1 LIGFLLIHY
10 RKSDKIDNAISF
22 SLSSSYKCFFSRQ
35 NYNCSQSDVCGLE
48 ARRVKKLFIESLRKI
63 MGGILLVSLISIG
76 FSSFFQ
82 EYINI
87 PKSITVFEGQQ
98 LQIDKAVPVS
108 VTLNNNNS
116 SVSLSDDKN
125 AIHIT
130 GAEHGNNEVLLELAG
145 FPIKKVDVNVLKD
158 FKVIPGGQS
167 IGVKLNSVGVLVVG
181 HHQVSTEEGKKSPG
195 ELAGIKVGD
204 IITKIND
211 KTIEKMAD
219 VGPFVKDSGQNGKPL
234 KVVVSRE
241 NGEFTTS
248 LQPLK
253 DENEDTYKLGLYIRD
268 SAAGIGTMTFYD
280 PKSMKYGALGHVI
293 SDMDT
298 KKPIVVADGQIVR
311 STVTS
316 IEKGSNGDPGEKL
329 ARFSSDGEVIG
340 DIKRNSP
347 FGIFGALNKD
357 IANGISDTPLPIAL
371 SHQVKEGPAQIL
383 TVVDDDKV
391 EFFDI
396 EIVSTIPQ
404 KFPATKGM
412 VLKVTDKKLLEKT
425 GGIVQGMSGSPIIQ
439 DGKLIGAV
447 THVFV
452 NDPTSGYGVHIEW
465 MLNEAGIDIYEK
477 ETQKAS

>member
-1 LIGFLLIHY
+1 
-10 RKSDKIDNAISF
+10 
-22 SLSSSYKCFFSRQ
+22 
-35 NYNCSQSDVCGLE
+35 
-48 ARRVKKLFIESLRKI
+48 LFIESLRKI
-63 MGGILLVSLISIG
+63 IGGILLVSLISIG
-76 FSSFFQ
+76 FSSSFR

-87 PKSITVFEGQQ
+87 PNSITVFEGEQFQ
-98 LQIDKAVPVS
+98 FEKSVPVS
-108 VTLNNNNS
+108 VSLNHNNS
-116 SVSLSDDKN
+116 SVSLK
-125 AIHIT
+125 
-130 GAEHGNNEVLLELAG
+130 AENNSVNISGKKHGNNEMLLELAG

-158 FKVIPGGQS
+158 FKVFPGGQS

-181 HHQVSTEEGKKSPG
+181 HHQVTTGDGKKSPG

-204 IITKIND
+204 IITKINGQ
-211 KTIEKMAD
+211 KIEKMSD
-219 VGPFVKDSGQNGKPL
+219 VAPFVKDSGKNGKPL
-234 KVVVSRE
+234 EVVISRE
-241 NGEFTTS
+241 DGEFTTS
-248 LQPLK
+248 LLPLK
-253 DENEDTYKLGLYIRD
+253 DENEETYKLGLYIRD
-268 SAAGIGTMTFYD
+268 SAAGIGTMTFYE
-280 PKSMKYGALGHVI
+280 PKSKKYGALGHVI

-298 KKPIVVADGQIVR
+298 KKPIVVEDGQIVR

-329 ARFSSDGEVIG
+329 ARFSSDREIIG
-340 DIKRNSP
+340 NIKRNSP
-347 FGIFGALNKD
+347 FGIFGELHKD
-357 IANGISDTPLPIAL
+357 ITNGILDEPLPIAL

-383 TVVDDDKV
+383 TVVDNDKV

-412 VLKVTDKKLLEKT
+412 VLKVTDKDLLQKT

-439 DGKLIGAV
+439 NGKLIGAV

-477 ETQKAS
+477 PRQKAS